1 MRYVTASTAVA
12 TKRSVEGSTPLFHA
26 TVAYKQWVLLELKR
40 RGWSYG
46 RVIDEMKR
54 FDRAFTLSTAGFK
67 LFLKDKHGEIV
78 PTNIAFMP
86 LLNAALG
93 IAPPNVCDPT
103 SPHSQLR
110 DKFDAT
116 WAKLTKREQLM
127 ILAAFGIELPQNAT
141 GG

>member
-1 MRYVTASTAVA
+1 MRYVPASAAVA
-12 TKRSVEGSTPLFHA
+12 TKRSIEGSTPLFHA
-26 TVAYKQWVLLELKR
+26 TVAYKQWVLLELER
-40 RGWSYG
+40 RGWKYP
-46 RVIDEMKR
+46 RLIEEMKK
-54 FDRAFTLSTAGFK
+54 FDRTFSISTSGLSQAIRKQDGT
-67 LFLKDKHGEIV
+67 IT
-78 PTNIAFMP
+78 PSNIAFMP

-116 WAKLTKREQLM
+116 WARLTKREQLM